1 MVRIYFSFRLAKR
14 ASGAVL
20 AAALLT
26 LGGASAARA
35 QNVLSPATTE
45 KLHHPIVLQ
54 SGSIT
59 LEVIAAQ
66 LSQQTGLQIEAA
78 PYLSRHR
85 LTLQCE
91 GDSAESVLG
100 TLAELNEWQW
110 QEVDKGRIVISRAL
124 GRSPQGAADIP
135 AAVQRAMPIDARRY
149 LHVGSEDKVGGI
161 QPIVS
166 IGVPAHDKVER
177 TLAIQKAVRNRNAVQ
192 SEAGKLYTVQALA
205 EKLKPKILDGSP
217 IYYRQMTDEQRY
229 LWTGNCVIYGM
240 NRLGDIDTYNVIY
253 DCLPDCYIDQTPLFF
268 EMPGPNSLNYMMA
281 KDGKASGGGV
291 EIDDSWFAPKP
302 MAFK

>member
-1 MVRIYFSFRLAKR
+1 MMHNFSFRSVKR
-14 ASGAVL
+14 SSGAVL
-20 AAALLT
+20 AAALLA
-26 LGGASAARA
+26 LGGASTARA
-35 QNVLSPATTE
+35 QTVLSPATTE

-124 GRSPQGAADIP
+124 GRKPRGVADIP
-135 AAVQRAMPIDARRY
+135 AAVQRSMPLDARRY

-177 TLAIQKAVRNRNAVQ
+177 TLAMHKAVRNHNASQAV
-192 SEAGKLYTVQALA
+192 AGKSYTVQALV
-205 EKLKPKILDGSP
+205 EKLKPAILNGSP
-217 IYYRQMTDEQRY
+217 IYCRQMTEEQRY
-229 LWTGNCVIYGM
+229 LWTAYDVIYEL
-240 NRLGDIDTYNVIY
+240 NRLSDIDTYDVIY
-253 DCLPDCYIDQTPLFF
+253 DCVPLYRFDQTPLFIQF
-268 EMPGPNSLNYMMA
+268 PSSNTIIM
-281 KDGKASGGGV
+281 DGVTGGGGE

-302 MAFK
+302 MALK

>member
-26 LGGASAARA
+26 LSGASAARA

-124 GRSPQGAADIP
+124 GRKPRGVADIP
-135 AAVQRAMPIDARRY
+135 AAVQRSMPLDARRY

-177 TLAIQKAVRNRNAVQ
+177 TLAMHKAVRNHNASQAV
-192 SEAGKLYTVQALA
+192 AGKSYTVQALV
-205 EKLKPKILDGSP
+205 EKLKPAILNGSP
-217 IYYRQMTDEQRY
+217 IYCRQMTEEQRY
-229 LWTGNCVIYGM
+229 LWTAYDVIYEL
-240 NRLGDIDTYNVIY
+240 NRLSDIDTYDVIY
-253 DCLPDCYIDQTPLFF
+253 DCVPLYRFDQTPLFIQF
-268 EMPGPNSLNYMMA
+268 PSSNTIIM
-281 KDGKASGGGV
+281 DGVTGGGGE

-302 MAFK
+302 MALK